1 MKKIW
6 PQFYCVRCRFCLET
20 QFHILLIE
28 SSLNMCMMHCS
39 QERRLSILLD
49 PRLMEKALLF
59 MVVMEGAD
67 QSLSLTLVIMF
78 VNIGRKWGMLRR
90 IATSFIVKKSSL

>member
-1 MKKIW
+1 
-6 PQFYCVRCRFCLET
+6 
-20 QFHILLIE
+20 
-28 SSLNMCMMHCS
+28 
-39 QERRLSILLD
+39 
-49 PRLMEKALLF
+49 MEKALLF

-90 IATSFIVKKSSL
+90 IATSFIVKKS